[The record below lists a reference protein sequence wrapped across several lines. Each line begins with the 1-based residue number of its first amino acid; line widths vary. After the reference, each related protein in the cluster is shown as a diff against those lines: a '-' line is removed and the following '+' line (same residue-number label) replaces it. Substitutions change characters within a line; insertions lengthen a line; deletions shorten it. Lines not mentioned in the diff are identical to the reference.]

1 MEEPTSDV
9 LDVDGNGGCGCG
21 CDCSGG
27 ALGPGTGST
36 LSGSKAGT
44 KYNNSFVGI
53 TSYLLQNVLEIYL
66 VSTSKKNLSLITA
79 WK

>member
-9 LDVDGNGGCGCG
+9 LDVDGNGGCGCDG
-21 CDCSGG
+21 SGG
-27 ALGPGTGST
+27 ALGPGTGFT

-66 VSTSKKNLSLITA
+66 VSTFKKTYHLSLHEN
-79 WK
+79 K